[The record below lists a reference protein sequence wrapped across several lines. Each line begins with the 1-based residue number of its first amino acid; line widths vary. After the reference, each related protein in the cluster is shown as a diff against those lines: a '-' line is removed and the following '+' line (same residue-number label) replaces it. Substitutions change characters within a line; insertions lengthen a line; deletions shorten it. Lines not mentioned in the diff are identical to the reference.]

1 MECVTRPEPASLLQT
16 FAHLLPPQGTALD
29 IACGGGRN
37 AVFLARQGLE
47 VTGIDWAE
55 KSLGQAQEL
64 ARTARVGVN
73 WILQDLESSNLPSAR
88 FDVLTCF
95 YYRDP
100 RLYPQIISALRP
112 GGLLFYETF
121 TREQLRFPTGPRNPA
136 HLLVPGELLQA
147 FGGLEVLF
155 YRETSRAKGLA
166 GVVARKQPA

>member
-1 MECVTRPEPASLLQT
+1 MENVTRPEPAPLIQT

-29 IACGGGRN
+29 LACGGGRN
-37 AVFLARQGLE
+37 AVFLAQQGLE
-47 VTGIDWAE
+47 VTGIDWSE
-55 KSLGQAQEL
+55 KSLGQARVL
-64 ARTARVGVN
+64 AREARVRVN
-73 WILQDLESSNLPSAR
+73 WILQDLESSRLPPAP

-147 FGGLEVLF
+147 FGRLEVLF
-155 YRETSRAKGLA
+155 YREASQEKGFA
-166 GVVARKQPA
+166 GMVARKQPA

>member
-1 MECVTRPEPASLLQT
+1 MTRPDPAPLLRT

-29 IACGGGRN
+29 LACGGGRN

-47 VTGIDWAE
+47 VTGIDWSE
-55 KSLGQAQEL
+55 KFLGQAREL
-64 ARTARVGVN
+64 ARAARVRVN
-73 WILQDLESSNLPSAR
+73 WIQQDLESSSLPPGR
-88 FDVLTCF
+88 FDVITCF
-95 YYRDP
+95 CYRDP

-166 GVVARKQPA
+166 GLIACKQTA